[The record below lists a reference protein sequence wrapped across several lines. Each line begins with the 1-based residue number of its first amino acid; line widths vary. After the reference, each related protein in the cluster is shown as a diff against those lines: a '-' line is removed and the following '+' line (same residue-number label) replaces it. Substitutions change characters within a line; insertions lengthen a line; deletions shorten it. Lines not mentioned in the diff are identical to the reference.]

1 VDEKGG
7 AKLTGSSRR
16 PEEKI
21 EKWVQSCCVLCVLS
35 FRAEVTR
42 KLTTSSV
49 SCSNGCAMDV
59 GVKDGKIVAVK
70 GREQDRVNKGRLGP
84 KGCALSL
91 VKTWKNTPDVAGSI
105 ECTAGSA

>member
-1 VDEKGG
+1 MDEAGG
-7 AKLTGSSRR
+7 AKLTRSLRR

-21 EKWVQSCCVLCVLS
+21 EKWVQSCCVLWVLS
-35 FRAEVTR
+35 FRLKVTR
-42 KLTTSSV
+42 ELTKNSV

-84 KGCALSL
+84 KGCIQISL
-91 VKTWKNTPDVAGSI
+91 AILHD
-105 ECTAGSA
+105 C